1 MFELF
6 ADQPLLPTLW
16 FAVIGFF
23 WVGYIILDG
32 FDLGVGMLM
41 SRIFAKNEK
50 ERRLLLNTIGPVW
63 DGNEVWVVTAGAA
76 TFAAFPLWYASL
88 FSALYIPLT
97 LALLALIFRAVAI
110 EYRGKKDSERWIAGW
125 TLAISLGSFFIAFL
139 VGALLALT
147 STGLPINANG
157 DRVGGAFAW
166 LTPAVFMGGLAMVGV
181 SLVMGLA
188 FIALKTDGEVRH
200 RAGAALVKFSPLLV
214 LPVVV
219 WVIYMQVTTGNGI
232 SYALTVLGVLALAA
246 AWFFASRRSEG
257 KAFSGFAV
265 FVGFGILAIFLA
277 LYPNVLP
284 STLDE
289 AYNLTI
295 ANASSSE
302 YTLRVMS
309 WVGLF
314 GIPILLVYQSWTY
327 WVFRKRLRLESIPD
341 AHDATELAA
350 RATRASAH
358 NA

>member
-166 LTPAVFMGGLAMVGV
+166 LTPAVFIGGLAMVGV

-232 SYALTVLGVLALAA
+232 SYALTVLAVLALAA

-295 ANASSSE
+295 AKASSSE

-309 WVGLF
+309 WVGLL
-314 GIPILLVYQSWTY
+314 GIPILLVYQGWTY
-327 WVFRKRLRLESIPD
+327 WVFRKRLRVESIPD